1 MFDLPDAAG
10 AGVEVVHQSL
20 HGVRLDALQ
29 VDGDGA
35 HAGAAPLAGEQG
47 GEVGGARHEDAL
59 VTRHGARLEHEVE
72 LKMDFMFRS
81 TNTQISLYTYIFG

>member
-1 MFDLPDAAG
+1 MRRGGEVQQPADVG
-10 AGVEVVHQSL
+10 GEGEVAGVEVVHQPL
-20 HGVRLDALQ
+20 HGVRLHALQ

-59 VTRHGARLEHEVE
+59 VTRHRARLEHKVE
-72 LKMDFMFRS
+72 LKMKTFKNMMH
-81 TNTQISLYTYIFG
+81 